1 MPSLA
6 KVMLFSLVAGVQE
19 RRRGRWIEQCLTNK
33 YLPEAGTCCEEHPHL
48 WTLQALDNKH
58 MVRAASSYV
67 YTHQACNG
75 KKGEIGRGM

>member
-6 KVMLFSLVAGVQE
+6 KAMLSSLVAGVQKG
-19 RRRGRWIEQCLTNK
+19 RRGRWIEQCLTNK
-33 YLPEAGTCCEEHPHL
+33 YLPEAGTFFEEHPHL

-67 YTHQACNG
+67 YTHQACNI
-75 KKGEIGRGM
+75 KNCEIGRGM